1 VTRFFFFAVSAALFL
16 LAPAQAAKARAWIAP
31 ETAMVCDGALEGG
44 ERPGFDESGCV
55 RTPLY
60 DVDPQGRLVWVRM
73 TVSLPPDASAAPLGI
88 FTGALASREIWWNGA
103 RIGAEGVPGAMRE
116 AEKPGNIDSE
126 LYLPPALIEPGDNLL
141 VLKMSSFHNRVRLR
155 APMHYAALAPYGE
168 GKAAALR
175 VYGPGLLAAGA
186 LLAAAI
192 YFAGAFAANRRDLS
206 LLFIALMSAF
216 AVAQFAAEAARGAV
230 DYPYPLHLARLVAIA
245 AFAFGFQI
253 AATAYVAHR
262 FAPARWPL
270 YVAAAAAVTLAF
282 IPFARGFDAKALAA
296 LLVPTPFALA
306 AALYGARA
314 RAKGAWVAALALAG
328 YAALILFEGGR
339 FLDRTFFFAAGALAV
354 VFFIDQLTALSRAR
368 NAAAEAG
375 KRAARAELELLQR
388 RIAPHFLMNTLNA
401 LTEWVEQDPKTGV
414 KMIDALAGEFRFLS
428 QTSGRAFIPLADEI
442 ALCRRHLEV
451 MSYRVDRAF
460 SLKADGVDGARPVP
474 PGVLHTLVENAFT
487 HGRFAD
493 GAEFILSEEQTTR
506 ETLLT
511 LTAPPPDRAAARRE
525 PGREGLA
532 YVKGRLEAAYGDRAS
547 VTSGPTTEGGW
558 RTVIALPKTKEP
570 R

>member
-1 VTRFFFFAVSAALFL
+1 MLIRALLLIALSALCAF
-16 LAPAQAAKARAWIAP
+16 PAAAEARPWISP
-31 ETAMVCDGALEGG
+31 ETVTVCDGGLDGG
-44 ERPGFDESGCV
+44 ELPDFDDSACA
-55 RTPLY
+55 RASLY

-73 TVSLPPDASAAPLGI
+73 TVSVPPDASAAPLGI
-88 FTGALASREIWWNGA
+88 FTGALASREIWWNGT
-103 RIGAEGVPGAMRE
+103 RLGAEGVPGARRE

-126 LYLPPALIEPGDNLL
+126 LYLPPALIKPGDNLL

-175 VYGPGLLAAGA
+175 FYGPGLLAAGA

-192 YFAGAFAANRRDLS
+192 YFAAAFAANRRDLS

-230 DYPYPLHLARLVAIA
+230 DYPYPLHLARLIAIA
-245 AFAFGFQI
+245 AFASGFQLS
-253 AATAYVAHR
+253 ATAYVAHR

-270 YVAAAAAVTLAF
+270 YVAAAAAATLAH
-282 IPFARGFDAKALAA
+282 IPFARGFDPTAIAA
-296 LLVPTPFALA
+296 LLTPTPFALA

-314 RAKGAWVAALALAG
+314 RIKGAWVAALALAG
-328 YAALILFEGGR
+328 YAALILLEGSR

-368 NAAAEAG
+368 NEAAEAS

-401 LTEWVEQDPKTGV
+401 LSEWVEQDPKTGV

-442 ALCRRHLEV
+442 ALCRRHLDV

-493 GAEFILSEEQTTR
+493 GAEFVLAEERTDR

-532 YVKGRLEAAYGDRAS
+532 YVKGRLDAAFGERAS
-547 VTSGPTTEGGW
+547 VTSGPSPDGGW
-558 RTVIALPKTKEP
+558 RTVISLPNAKA
-570 R
+570 RR